1 MFSSVAK
8 RTAARLLTSVTKRI
22 AVKLLSSVTKRI
34 AAKLLSSVSKR
45 IAAKLFSNVAKW
57 IVSKLLLSVVS
68 RITAKRL
75 SSVANRITAQLLS
88 NKDINHS
95 CFQIPRFHYR
105 VFSGWEYSQ
114 QVSSLVSS
122 LNHSPTQNTF
132 FTKRKYLLSF
142 WFLQTTAKI
151 SLRNKQNDDKINLFR
166 M

>member
-8 RTAARLLTSVTKRI
+8 RIAARLLTSVTKRI

-45 IAAKLFSNVAKW
+45 IAAKRFSNVAKW

-105 VFSGWEYSQ
+105 VFSGLEYSQ
-114 QVSSLVSS
+114 QVSSL
-122 LNHSPTQNTF
+122 NHSLTQNTF
-132 FTKRKYLLSF
+132 STKRKYLLSF
-142 WFLQTTAKI
+142 WFLQTTAKM
-151 SLRNKQNDDKINLFR
+151 SLRNKQNDDKIKLFR

>member
-1 MFSSVAK
+1 MPQMFSSVAK
-8 RTAARLLTSVTKRI
+8 RITARLLISVTKRI
-22 AVKLLSSVTKRI
+22 AVKLLSIVTKRI
-34 AAKLLSSVSKR
+34 AAKLLLSVSKR

-68 RITAKRL
+68 RITVKLL

-114 QVSSLVSS
+114 QVSSL
-122 LNHSPTQNTF
+122 NHSPTQNTF

-142 WFLQTTAKI
+142 WFLQTTAKV
-151 SLRNKQNDDKINLFR
+151 SLRNKQNDDKIKLFR

>member
-8 RTAARLLTSVTKRI
+8 RIAARLLSSVTKRI

-68 RITAKRL
+68 RITA
-75 SSVANRITAQLLS
+75 QLLS
-88 NKDINHS
+88 NEDINHS

-105 VFSGWEYSQ
+105 VFTGLGYSQ
-114 QVSSLVSS
+114 QVSS
-122 LNHSPTQNTF
+122 LNHSPTQNTYF
-132 FTKRKYLLSF
+132 PKRGNVFQYLLSF
-142 WFLQTTAKI
+142 WFLQTTAKV
-151 SLRNKQNDDKINLFR
+151 SLRNKQNDDKIKLFR